1 MDFIRAGIGVLGF
14 LPTLL
19 LIFLVLSCGCV
30 QKNDIGHNDN
40 NWMNDLDCQGN
51 ESEIEL
57 VRIALHDEEVANVIR
72 NNSFETEIYVSNLGT
87 GLNVSEEVLT
97 VRFWL
102 FNGTSRP
109 YGTYDGM
116 YSVFI
121 NDSKQIVQRSW
132 QVPPRYPPSVPVD
145 MRMNLT
151 NRSICT
157 YHNLKENQCDSQNE

>member
-1 MDFIRAGIGVLGF
+1 MDFLKLGIGILEG
-14 LPTLL
+14 LLATL
-19 LIFLVLSCGCV
+19 LIFLVLSCGCM
-30 QKNDIGHNDN
+30 QEPGNGPDDILQRNA
-40 NWMNDLDCQGN
+40 LDCKGN

-57 VRIALHDEEVANVIR
+57 VQIALRDEEVADAIR
-72 NNSFETEIYVSNLGT
+72 NHSFETEIYVSNLRT
-87 GLNVSEEVLT
+87 GENDPEELLT

-132 QVPPRYPPSVPVD
+132 QAPPRYPSSIPVD

-157 YHNLKENQCDSQNE
+157 YHHL